1 MKKEIYETP
10 LSSVCDFHYEGA
22 LLGASNGEDLNNHLY
37 GTRDGED
44 ASSFWGE

>member
-1 MKKEIYETP
+1 MKKEIYEAP
-10 LSSVCDFHYEGA
+10 LSSVYDLHYEGD
-22 LLGASNGEDLNNHLY
+22 LLRVSNGEDLNNRLY